1 MNELMRM
8 DCDACLGV
16 FFVDEGGVEVIVR
29 DGVAKYVSVC
39 PVCGKEC
46 LSNYYDETIFPKI
59 LSDEQKYLIR
69 ALEEEIDEVYRS
81 ANSAMY
87 GKFVGKYYKAGDP
100 TRGRT
105 SWWKVTGL
113 NSDGQCV
120 GLVVILWEYNEPSAR
135 WHVCDKS
142 HDNDDEL
149 LYAKEIPEYEFT
161 DVLCKA
167 ITEFLGK

>member
-1 MNELMRM
+1 MNELIRV
-8 DCDACLGV
+8 DCNNCNWI
-16 FFVDEGGVEVIVR
+16 FFIDDTDVRIVDGVE
-29 DGVAKYVSVC
+29 KYFANC
-39 PVCGKEC
+39 PSCGIEC
-46 LSNYYDETIFPKI
+46 FTDCCDKNDQRKI
-59 LSDEQKYLIR
+59 LSDEQEHFVR
-69 ALEEEIDEVYRS
+69 ALNEEIDKIYRS

-87 GKFVGKYYKAGDP
+87 GKFIGKCYKADDP

-105 SWWKVTGL
+105 SWWKVAGL
-113 NSDGQCV
+113 NNDGQCV
-120 GLVVILWEYNEPSAR
+120 GLAVILWWYNEPSAR

-149 LYAKEIPEYEFT
+149 LYAKEIPDYEFT